1 MLGMIYKSMRATIIK
16 SDLVEQDPGTD
27 IFESMLDD
35 SLMEQAS
42 ETGSFGLAEALYRQ
56 LSKQSGSGAK
66 NDGEETGQEAA
77 PVTETS
83 EE

>member
-1 MLGMIYKSMRATIIK
+1 
-16 SDLVEQDPGTD
+16 
-27 IFESMLDD
+27 MLDD